1 MNSSEKIT
9 GRIIAVAQSEA
20 DEILLAAQKEAD
32 AINEEYKKK
41 AAEIAANAESE
52 AEADIESIR
61 TRTVS
66 SAEKIRRNVL
76 LEAKNAKI
84 NEAFEKA
91 RLKLIGLPDKDYEKM
106 LSIMLASTVKNQL
119 ASEKLSLEQDTDGEI
134 SVCEE
139 YCVILSG
146 ADKNRVS
153 ANMIK
158 DASQLA
164 SAEGKCLSISNEIA
178 NIDGGFILRCGEI
191 EINCSIGLIL
201 SQLKDSLE
209 GDVYRILFG

>member
-20 DEILLAAQKEAD
+20 DDILLAAQKEAD

-76 LEAKNAKI
+76 LDAKNAKI
-84 NEAFEKA
+84 DEAFEKA
-91 RLKLIGLPDKDYEKM
+91 RLKLISLPDGDYEKM
-106 LSIMLASTVKNQL
+106 LSIMLASTVKNQI

-139 YCVILSG
+139 YSVILSG
-146 ADKNRVS
+146 ADKKRVS
-153 ANMIK
+153 ADMIK

-164 SAEGKCLSISNEIA
+164 SAEGKRLSISDESA
-178 NIDGGFILRCGEI
+178 SIDGGFILRCGEI

-201 SQLKDSLE
+201 TQLRDSLE
-209 GDVYRILFG
+209 SDVYRILFG